1 MEAAS
6 VYLTLKGKM
15 TSLSQ
20 LKYQKGSHR
29 NLTRGVDM
37 QNLYVNIQQ
46 VRNLTSG
53 KLKGHR
59 VNL

>member
-20 LKYQKGSHR
+20 LKYQEGSQEFDTWCWYAEFICKH
-29 NLTRGVDM
+29 TASEE
-37 QNLYVNIQQ
+37 
-46 VRNLTSG
+46 LTSG